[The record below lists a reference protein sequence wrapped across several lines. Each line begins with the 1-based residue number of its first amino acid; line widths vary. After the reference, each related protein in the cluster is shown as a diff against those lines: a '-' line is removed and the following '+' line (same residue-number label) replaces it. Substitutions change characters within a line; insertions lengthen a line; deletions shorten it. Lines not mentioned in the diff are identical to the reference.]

1 MENKEAEVK
10 EETVSKAE
18 YDKLLA
24 DYTKI
29 VKALNNLLDEYNQ
42 LHITYILLKAEQEQK

>member
-1 MENKEAEVK
+1 MEEVK
-10 EETVSKAE
+10 QEIQQQVVEETVSKAE

-29 VKALNNLLDEYNQ
+29 VKTLNNL
-42 LHITYILLKAEQEQK
+42 